1 MGWSRSFSALQ
12 PGHSQCMGVTK
23 GYLQV
28 AGSRVCMGESAL
40 ILALQAL
47 HV

>member
-12 PGHSQCMGVTK
+12 PGHSQCMGVVN
-23 GYLQV
+23 GCLQV
-28 AGSRVCMGESAL
+28 AGSRVCMGESAV

-47 HV
+47 QV